1 VASVIRI
8 WVVAASVNCNEFA
21 FAELA
26 KKTQVD
32 TNTVVGGD
40 SLPVEKRNVV
50 SDLSCETLSEKMV
63 QPQLDSSID
72 WAQVTSLIIAG
83 DQAAFET
90 YYNHYFEPMLKMA
103 KRFSGFSTENCL
115 DLVHD
120 AMLKAGKGMRPIA
133 DSRSLDAWTR
143 AVMQSVC
150 LDRLRKKTR
159 ERNFIRQQLESGET
173 EKQGYSGADDN
184 VARIAW
190 IESSVENLPADLQQ
204 LFSWRFRLGWSLKAI
219 GRQLGISTGA
229 VDGRMRRAI
238 EKLREQAIQE
248 FGDEF

>member
-1 VASVIRI
+1 
-8 WVVAASVNCNEFA
+8 
-21 FAELA
+21 
-26 KKTQVD
+26 
-32 TNTVVGGD
+32 
-40 SLPVEKRNVV
+40 
-50 SDLSCETLSEKMV
+50 MV
-63 QPQLDSSID
+63 KPQLDSLVD
-72 WAQVTSLIIAG
+72 WAQVTSSIITG

-103 KRFSGFSTENCL
+103 KRLSGFSTEDCL

-143 AVMQSVC
+143 AVIQSVC

-159 ERNFIRQQLESGET
+159 ESSFIRKQFESGVT
-173 EKQGYSGADDN
+173 ENQGSLGAEDDE
-184 VARIAW
+184 ARIAW
-190 IESSVENLPADLQQ
+190 IESSVENLPADLRQ

-229 VDGRMRRAI
+229 VDGRVRRAI